1 MKKLQ
6 LLAYFMA
13 LLLFGGCNSCPDN
26 GLGDYDD
33 GIQLMNFSL
42 RWQPY
47 SDQWQAAIGAF
58 GYIPQ
63 DSVKLYDEN
72 YNLVDDF
79 TADVGG
85 ICSFIL
91 TDPKTPKGEDIV
103 RQYYLYLSQQDTD
116 TIRVEFKL
124 KKDECNNVMNYGKFF
139 YNNQLITQ
147 SENENGIPYASFE
160 KN

>member
-1 MKKLQ
+1 MKEIY
-6 LLAYFMA
+6 LLASFMV
-13 LLLFGGCNSCPDN
+13 LLLLSGCNSCPND

-47 SDQWQAAIGAF
+47 PNQWQAAIGAF
-58 GYIPQ
+58 GYIHQ

-72 YNLVDDF
+72 YILVKDF
-79 TADVGG
+79 SADVGG
-85 ICSFIL
+85 RCSFIL

-103 RQYYLYLSQQDTD
+103 RQYYLYLSQRDTD

-139 YNNQLITQ
+139 YNNQLIKQ
-147 SENENGIPYASFE
+147 SENENYIPAASIY
-160 KN
+160 K